1 MNNTLAV
8 YQKELWQYFRSPIAY
23 FVVAVFLLG
32 TGYFFTYNIFSTG
45 IATMNETFQSMGIL
59 LLLVLPVVSMR
70 LFAAEYSAG
79 TMELLQTLPLS
90 PWQVVAGKYLGAL
103 TILVMMT
110 VGTWIDLV
118 PLYVF
123 GDPETT
129 TICAGYIGFLLLG
142 MACLA
147 IGQFL
152 SALTE
157 NQIIAALFTVSIL
170 LGFWFVGH
178 LESFQS
184 APGLRQLFVYLSFSR
199 HFGEFVLGL
208 VRTEAVAFFLLVSA
222 IALTLNTSY
231 LQWRR

>member
-1 MNNTLAV
+1 MSNTLAV

-23 FVVAVFLLG
+23 FVIAVFLLG

-59 LLLVLPVVSMR
+59 LLLVLPAVSMR
-70 LFAAEYSAG
+70 LFAAEYSTGAI
-79 TMELLQTLPLS
+79 ELLQTLPLS
-90 PWQVVAGKYLGAL
+90 PWQVVAGKYLGAM
-103 TILVMMT
+103 TILSLIT
-110 VGTWIDLV
+110 VGSCIDLV
-118 PLYVF
+118 PLYWYS
-123 GDPETT
+123 DPETT
-129 TICAGYIGFLLLG
+129 TICAGYIGFMLLG

-147 IGQFL
+147 IGQLL

-157 NQIIAALFTVSIL
+157 NQIIAALFTVSVL

-184 APGLRQLFVYLSFSR
+184 VYGWRRLVVYLSFSR
-199 HFGEFVLGL
+199 HFGDFVSGL
-208 VRTEAVAFFLLVSA
+208 VRTEAVAFFLIVSA